1 LDGEPYRPLGRR
13 AQIVTILL
21 IIGIGTAIAGLVSGA
36 MERSL
41 LDDVQQGR
49 FITPKQA
56 DENDRRQP
64 IVAVVDGSV
73 FIATGV
79 FLFWFHR
86 AYRNLRPSAANG
98 ATAPDGQS
106 AAGSSWA
113 RFTGPR

>member
-13 AQIVTILL
+13 AQIVTILP
-21 IIGIGTAIAGLVSGA
+21 IIGIGTAIAGIVSGA

-86 AYRNLRPSAANG
+86 AYRNLRPRRR
-98 ATAPDGQS
+98 TALRHRMQS